1 MKEPNRPAY
10 PEKSPSGDPHNFTDE
25 LASTLSEQLPA
36 ASIFVGCGSLQ
47 PSIDH
52 LAQSYFHARSAAAF
66 AASGSSSS
74 RKNSASF
81 DELGFYRI
89 LLSVSDHEVLRAY
102 ADELL
107 SPAENYEKKHQGDY
121 LITLEEYLLCN
132 GSIQAAAAHLYC
144 HRNTVNK
151 RIRTLREELSYNLD
165 DPQVCF
171 ELNAAFAIRHF
182 LKLFP

>member
-1 MKEPNRPAY
+1 MPALPQLLPLPEARHPGKTVLLLMNWDFTGSFCPFLTMKFCAPMPM
-10 PEKSPSGDPHNFTDE
+10 NF
-25 LASTLSEQLPA
+25 
-36 ASIFVGCGSLQ
+36 
-47 PSIDH
+47 
-52 LAQSYFHARSAAAF
+52 
-66 AASGSSSS
+66 
-74 RKNSASF
+74 
-81 DELGFYRI
+81 
-89 LLSVSDHEVLRAY
+89 
-102 ADELL
+102 